1 MTLIKSISG
10 IRGTVGGKPGE
21 NLTPP
26 DVVSFVTSFSHLL
39 SATTERP
46 KIVVGRDGRTTGAAL
61 ESLVVSTLILCG
73 ADVISIGLTTTP
85 TIEMYITKQGASGG
99 IMLSAS
105 HNPQEWN
112 ALKLF
117 NHKGEFID
125 QAMGEQLL
133 NLSSQGNFTYSK
145 YDQIGT
151 VKHSN
156 NAIEHHIKSILQLP
170 LVLVEPIKKKNFRVV
185 VDCVNSTGALAFPPL
200 FKELGCEFLLIHN
213 EISGEFSHNPEPLE
227 ENLSELSLA
236 VKDFKADLGIAVDPD
251 VDRLAFMDENGH
263 YCGEEFTLVMVANWV
278 LDNTPGSTVSNL
290 SSTMALRE
298 LTEKRGLKYSASA
311 VGEVNVV
318 EKMKSVKAVIGGEGN
333 GGVIYPDLHYGR
345 DAVVGVALMLS
356 ALAKNQAK
364 MSDYRNQFPN
374 YKIVKNK
381 IPLTKDID
389 IDKLMIQVEDLYKSY
404 NPDITDGVK
413 IHFDHG
419 WAHLR
424 RSNTEPIIRLYTEGS
439 NEKEAQELARSVKE
453 KVTNLLGQSH

>member
-1 MTLIKSISG
+1 
-10 IRGTVGGKPGE
+10 
-21 NLTPP
+21 
-26 DVVSFVTSFSHLL
+26 
-39 SATTERP
+39 
-46 KIVVGRDGRTTGAAL
+46 
-61 ESLVVSTLILCG
+61 
-73 ADVISIGLTTTP
+73 
-85 TIEMYITKQGASGG
+85 
-99 IMLSAS
+99 
-105 HNPQEWN
+105 
-112 ALKLF
+112 
-117 NHKGEFID
+117 
-125 QAMGEQLL
+125 
-133 NLSSQGNFTYSK
+133 
-145 YDQIGT
+145 
-151 VKHSN
+151 
-156 NAIEHHIKSILQLP
+156 
-170 LVLVEPIKKKNFRVV
+170 
-185 VDCVNSTGALAFPPL
+185 
-200 FKELGCEFLLIHN
+200 
-213 EISGEFSHNPEPLE
+213 
-227 ENLSELSLA
+227 
-236 VKDFKADLGIAVDPD
+236 
-251 VDRLAFMDENGH
+251 MDENGH
-263 YCGEEFTLVMVANWV
+263 YCGEEFTLVMVANWI